1 MANID
6 KIQLPNGS
14 VYDIEDKVSGYVPVH
29 YIGIYY
35 DNENEKY
42 DFVNCT
48 YEQYMEWR
56 TNDIIILVFE
66 DTQYYLD
73 NADRFSRFTSQIGD
87 SFTIVTVGLV
97 YVISYSGGTYIRRSI
112 DESIPV
118 SEVNEAVVGD
128 SVGTESTNLPTSK
141 AVVEYVERRF
151 SELIYDESMEDIP

>member
-14 VYDIEDKVSGYVPVH
+14 VYDIEDKVSGY
-29 YIGIYY
+29 I
-35 DNENEKY
+35 
-42 DFVNCT
+42 T
-48 YEQYMEWR
+48 L
-56 TNDIIILVFE
+56 NDLP
-66 DTQYYLD
+66 
-73 NADRFSRFTSQIGD
+73 
-87 SFTIVTVGLV
+87 
-97 YVISYSGGTYIRRSI
+97 I